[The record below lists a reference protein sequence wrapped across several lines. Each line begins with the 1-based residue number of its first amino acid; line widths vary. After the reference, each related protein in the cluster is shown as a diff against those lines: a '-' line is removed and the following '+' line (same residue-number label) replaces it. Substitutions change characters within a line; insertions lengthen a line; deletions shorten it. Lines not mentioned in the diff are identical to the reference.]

1 MRFFKKDSGGATSP
15 KDTTKDTTS
24 PPRKKANYNNNNVI
38 DHHKQHEH
46 QYIHGNH
53 NKHQVYHWQSEGGK
67 KSTVDDMVLLTKITE
82 AAITDNLKKRLLE
95 DNIYTY
101 IGPVLVAVNP
111 FKNLPYFGDKE
122 VEMYQGAAHYEV
134 PPHIYALADTMYR
147 NMLIDN
153 DSQCVIISGES
164 GAGKTVSAKFIM
176 NYITKIS
183 GGGQKVQRIK
193 DIILESN
200 PLLEAFGNAKTIRNN
215 NSSRFG
221 KYIEI
226 QFSRG
231 GEPVGGRISN
241 FLLEKSR
248 VHSLNEHE
256 RNFHIFYQLCAGA
269 PAEWKQELGVER
281 PDNFQFL
288 SQSGVYKV
296 DGTNDAHDFQET
308 LQAMSVMGIQNTT
321 QLDMFRVVAAILHMS
336 NIDFN
341 EQGNAAVI
349 TDPQYLEFPAYLLGI
364 DAQRL
369 GHKMISR
376 VFDSKWGGKSERV
389 DVTLNLE
396 QAQFTRDAWC
406 KGLYTRL
413 FDYIVETVNKAF
425 NTDSKE
431 INVGILDIYGF
442 EIFGRNGFE
451 QFCIN
456 YVNEKL
462 QQIFI
467 ELTLKSEQEEY
478 QSEGIQWTPINFFNN
493 KIVCDLI
500 ESKRPP
506 GIMCILDDTCATM
519 SAKSEGADED
529 FRRKMDSQV
538 GSNPHYQPFKDGF
551 MIKHYAGH
559 VSYHI
564 DSFCE
569 KNRDILFQDIIE
581 LMQSSNNTFIRSLF
595 PDVIQTG
602 SKSRPTTAG
611 TKIKTQANELVT
623 TLMQCVPHYIRC
635 IKPNETK
642 KPHDWDDQ
650 MAKHQV
656 EYLGLKENIKVK
668 RAGFAYRRPFQK
680 FLHRY
685 AILSNDT
692 WPSWHGDPVQ
702 GIHII
707 MNTIN
712 MDPTQYQIGKSKV
725 FVKDPESLYMLE
737 ECRERRFD
745 FYARVIQQAFKKHF
759 SKKRLLKERTEASN
773 LLLNRKERRRN
784 SLNRNFAGDYIGVEY
799 KPGLSTLIPR
809 REKVEF
815 ALQVDKFDRRFRKAK
830 RDLIVT
836 KTNLY
841 LIGREQE
848 KKGPDKG
855 KWNQVIKRK
864 IDLENV
870 TQVTMSPYQDDIIL
884 LHIRNDYESLLDVRL
899 KTEFIMVLNR
909 RLKDRCHRE
918 LPLNFINS
926 FEYRVKKT
934 GWGGGGVRKVQFL
947 EGPGEEAELQSASTQ
962 LTVRIARGLPNTT
975 RPGLRPVA
983 DALTRQAAQQIRST
997 PSQPHMRGGPQMGNG
1012 HLGQQRN
1019 NPNQQ
1024 FPQRGPAP
1032 RGPAPRGP
1040 APRGPAPSLSPPGPP
1055 TGMPPSPRSQF
1066 GGGGH
1071 PGSSSP
1077 RPRGPAPTPGAASR
1091 SRAPAPMQPAP
1102 GPPTGMPP
1110 SPRTHFEGSS
1120 TPQLPGLRG
1129 SGRGRGTIVPPVA
1142 PPPQPMNMPPVR
1154 NQQAKF
1160 GARPTISNPS
1170 VPRMG
1175 VAMNMPPPP
1184 PSDPAPANQPSI
1196 GTRAPVVK
1204 PPINRP
1210 KPNIPQV
1217 KALYGY
1223 DASDS
1228 DELTFS
1234 EGTIM
1239 QLIQE
1244 DGSGWWTCK
1253 HQGKQGFAPANY
1265 LQKL

>member
-1 MRFFKKDSGGATSP
+1 MC
-15 KDTTKDTTS
+15 
-24 PPRKKANYNNNNVI
+24 
-38 DHHKQHEH
+38 
-46 QYIHGNH
+46 
-53 NKHQVYHWQSEGGK
+53 
-67 KSTVDDMVLLTKITE
+67 
-82 AAITDNLKKRLLE
+82 
-95 DNIYTY
+95 
-101 IGPVLVAVNP
+101 
-111 FKNLPYFGDKE
+111 
-122 VEMYQGAAHYEV
+122 YEV
-134 PPHIYALADTMYR
+134 PNEQILKICIKKILIFKQNPGSEITDFSNLTTQLVSGVFRTYGSSLTLFYLFYMPDKVLIMCPEAAHDFHICPHHYETSVVKFWGAIFR
-147 NMLIDN
+147 NEFE
-153 DSQCVIISGES
+153 IIFSGES

-183 GGGQKVQRIK
+183 GGGQRVQRIK
-193 DIILESN
+193 DIIMESN

-221 KYIEI
+221 KYVEI

-231 GEPVGGRISN
+231 GEPIGGQISN

-248 VHSLNEHE
+248 VHSLNENE

-269 PAEWKQELGVER
+269 PDEWKQELGLPS
-281 PDNFQFL
+281 PDKFYFL

-308 LQAMSVMGIQNTT
+308 LQAMTVMGIQQST

-336 NIDFN
+336 NIEFM

-349 TDPQYLEFPAYLLGI
+349 SDPQYLEFPAYLLGI

-376 VFDSKWGGKSERV
+376 VFDSKWGGQSERV

-396 QAQFTRDAWC
+396 QAQFARDAWC

-413 FDYIVETVNKAF
+413 FDYIVETVNRAF

-431 INVGILDIYGF
+431 INIGILDIYGF

-519 SAKSEGADED
+519 SAVSQGADED

-551 MIKHYAGH
+551 MVKHYAGN

-569 KNRDILFQDIIE
+569 KNRDVLFQDIIE
-581 LMQSSNNTFIRSLF
+581 LMQSSQNTFICSLF
-595 PDVIQTG
+595 PDVIQHGRNT
-602 SKSRPTTAG
+602 RPTTAG
-611 TKIKTQANELVT
+611 TKIKTQANKLVT
-623 TLMQCVPHYIRC
+623 TLMKCVPHYIRC

-650 MAKHQV
+650 MVKHQV

-668 RAGFAYRRPFQK
+668 RAGFAYRRPFNK
-680 FLHRY
+680 FLQRY
-685 AILSNDT
+685 AILSNET
-692 WPSWHGDPVQ
+692 WPSWHGDAVQ
-702 GIHII
+702 GIHVI

-712 MDPTQYQIGKSKV
+712 MDRSQYQIGKSKV

-745 FYARVIQQAFKKHF
+745 HYARVIQQAFKKHF
-759 SKKRLLKERTEASN
+759 SKRRLLKERTEASE
-773 LLLNRKERRRN
+773 LLVNRKERRRN
-784 SLNRNFAGDYIGVEY
+784 SLNRNFIGDYIGVEY
-799 KPGLSTLIPR
+799 KPALSSLIPR

-815 ALQVDKFDRRFRKAK
+815 ALTVDKFDRRFRKAK

-836 KTNLY
+836 KSNLY
-841 LIGREQE
+841 LIGREQV
-848 KKGPDKG
+848 KNGPDKG
-855 KWNQVIKRK
+855 KWIQVIKRK
-864 IDLENV
+864 IELENV
-870 TQVTMSPYQDDIIL
+870 TQVTMSPYQDDIVL

-899 KTEFIMVLNR
+899 KTELIMVLNR
-909 RLKDRCHRE
+909 KLKERCHRE
-918 LPLNFINS
+918 LPLNFISS
-926 FEYRVKKT
+926 FEYRVRKT
-934 GWGGGGVRKVQFL
+934 GWGGGGLRKVSFL
-947 EGPGEEAELQSASTQ
+947 EGNTDEAELQNSSSQ
-962 LTVRIARGLPNTT
+962 LTVRIGHGLPSTT
-975 RPGLRPVA
+975 RPGLHRAV
-983 DALTRQAAQQIRST
+983 DSQTRQYAQQLRNT
-997 PSQPHMRGGPQMGNG
+997 PTQPHMGGGPRMGNG
-1012 HLGQQRN
+1012 HLAQRN
-1019 NPNQQ
+1019 SPS
-1024 FPQRGPAP
+1024 QRGPTPMLGVSRGSVP
-1032 RGPAPRGP
+1032 RQPA
-1040 APRGPAPSLSPPGPP
+1040 PGPP

-1066 GGGGH
+1066 GG
-1071 PGSSSP
+1071 SSP
-1077 RPRGPAPTPGAASR
+1077 RQQFGGRGNGHPQGVVPPRGAPP
-1091 SRAPAPMQPAP
+1091 
-1102 GPPTGMPP
+1102 
-1110 SPRTHFEGSS
+1110 
-1120 TPQLPGLRG
+1120 LRG
-1129 SGRGRGTIVPPVA
+1129 ALQQRMTTPPIRSQQPGFGGRP
-1142 PPPQPMNMPPVR
+1142 N
-1154 NQQAKF
+1154 
-1160 GARPTISNPS
+1160 ISNPS
-1170 VPRMG
+1170 VPRLG

-1196 GTRAPVVK
+1196 GTRAPIAK

-1217 KALYGY
+1217 KALYAY

-1228 DELTFS
+1228 DELTFN
-1234 EGTIM
+1234 EGAIM

-1244 DGSGWWTCK
+1244 DDSGWWTCK
-1253 HQGKQGFAPANY
+1253 YRGKQGFAPANY